1 MSNADALAYFEAEL
15 RRELS
20 KLDAGVLG
28 DLRSGGRR
36 GRPAFGADE
45 HGLVDNLKRD
55 FDRILHRKLTDPV
68 IAELKKRV
76 KRKVLSNLSSIY
88 WERKFR

>member
-1 MSNADALAYFEAEL
+1 MSNADALSYFEAEL

-20 KLDAGVLG
+20 KLDAGVLEK
-28 DLRSGGRR
+28 LRGSGKR
-36 GRPAFGADE
+36 GRDGN